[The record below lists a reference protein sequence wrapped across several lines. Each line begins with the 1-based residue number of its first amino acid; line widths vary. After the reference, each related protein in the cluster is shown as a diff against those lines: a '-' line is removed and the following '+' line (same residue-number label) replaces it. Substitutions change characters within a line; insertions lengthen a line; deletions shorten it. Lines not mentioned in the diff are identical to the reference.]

1 MIRLSPDQLVLVRS
15 AVEEAS
21 RLIDAATA
29 KLDEI
34 SAFLVDPSS
43 TVEAKESAVI
53 AELRRRIGAGII
65 TLERRGQ
72 IVVVTDSEPSS
83 FGA

>member
-1 MIRLSPDQLVLVRS
+1 MLLRLSPDQLVLVRS

-29 KLDEI
+29 KLAEI

-43 TVEAKESAVI
+43 TVEAKESQQVMTSSP
-53 AELRRRIGAGII
+53 GI
-65 TLERRGQ
+65 EKNR
-72 IVVVTDSEPSS
+72 
-83 FGA
+83 